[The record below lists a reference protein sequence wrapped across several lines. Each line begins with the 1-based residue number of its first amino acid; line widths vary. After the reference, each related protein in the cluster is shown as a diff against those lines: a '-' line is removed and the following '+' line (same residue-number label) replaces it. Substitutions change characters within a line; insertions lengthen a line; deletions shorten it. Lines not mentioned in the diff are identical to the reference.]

1 MTTITEIIQGIKGL
15 ETIGE
20 LEQVY
25 KAYREQH
32 KEVHGKKTWVS
43 SQLFKVGDKV
53 EFTYRG
59 IKRIG
64 TIVSKGSTNAKV
76 LVVDTSFP
84 WSVPYVMLRKTD
96 GKGEAR

>member
-1 MTTITEIIQGIKGL
+1 MTTITEIIEGIKGL

-43 SQLFKVGDKV
+43 SQLVKVGETV
-53 EFTYRG
+53 EFTYKG
-59 IKRIG
+59 IRRIG
-64 TIVSKGSTNAKV
+64 TIVSKGSRNAKV
-76 LVVDTSFP
+76 RVVDTSFP
-84 WSVPYVMLRKTD
+84 WFVPYVMLRKSE
-96 GKGEAR
+96 GKGEVR